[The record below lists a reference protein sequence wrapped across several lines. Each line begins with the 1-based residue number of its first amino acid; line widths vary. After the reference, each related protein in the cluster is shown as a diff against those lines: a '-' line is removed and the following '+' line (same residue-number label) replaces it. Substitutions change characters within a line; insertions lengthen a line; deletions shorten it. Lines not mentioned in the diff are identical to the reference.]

1 MHNEYLAEKRPA
13 YPYTMSNVLAVFP
26 LSEHSRKRYRNGSYI
41 YRPEAKTTRT
51 EIMSELL
58 HPTEDTVLA
67 NAMVRGTSFDDAATA
82 KRQRQAEV
90 TQQHQVRQTET
101 RIMAMLQS
109 SPATSATPTPVLRQA
124 LGRPNQFGVRLV
136 YPLQLY
142 PYQCRAVQWMADLEE
157 RRINNQNYL
166 PHCAGGLLAMV
177 MGLGKTPCAGTLIMR
192 TLRAQRAARRCTLY
206 VCPKNLLGTV
216 CREFDKF
223 FGSQLRVQIY
233 HKDFLRSRYREFFT
247 SHICQYDVLVT
258 TYHTILS
265 RQKLAAKPHTY
276 QSATKHLTAA
286 ESDHKSATH
295 FVQFPWYRIVLDE
308 SHEIREK
315 HKRFEAVSALHSPR
329 RICMTGTPIHNSIRD
344 LFHQLEFT
352 GLRVPRGVKYTKK
365 TLKQLGLMDVIRFV
379 EYKDAEKD
387 VRLPEKQ
394 IHVIHFALSKEER
407 FLHQHYVSRAQY
419 TFQQHQNNNGVSFI
433 HVEASMIRV
442 LQVCSAPY
450 VMTPAAKL
458 EAPKPEDHAKVVYP
472 HNPQIDR
479 WIKYR
484 AGPSGLTSSKMQCF
498 VKLVRNLRG
507 GYPAEKMI
515 VFGNFTSTLRLAID
529 ALRQQV
535 PDIQYRFVHGSVG
548 PQDRRE
554 QMYTAFR
561 TDPKVELL
569 FMTLKTGNVGLNLTE
584 ASIIIFLEPWY
595 SYGALHQ
602 AESRAHRIGQTKIV
616 RVYYLL
622 GADSL
627 EERTY
632 QIAQEKKCLAED
644 IAAQKDFKLRMHDL
658 RNLLFNSAKAA

>member
-1 MHNEYLAEKRPA
+1 MNVIPEERPA
-13 YPYTMSNVLAVFP
+13 YRYTMSNVLSVFP
-26 LSEHSRKRYRNGSYI
+26 LSEQSRKRYRNGSYV
-41 YRPEAKTTRT
+41 YQPQAKTTRT
-51 EIMSELL
+51 AIMSELL
-58 HPTEDTVLA
+58 QPTEDADLA
-67 NAMVRGTSFDDAATA
+67 SAMMRGTNFHDMATA
-82 KRQRQAEV
+82 KRQRQVVV
-90 TQQHQVRQTET
+90 TQQRQVQQTEN
-101 RIMAMLQS
+101 RILAMLQS
-109 SPATSATPTPVLRQA
+109 SPSESAAAPVLRQA

-136 YPLQLY
+136 YPLQLFE
-142 PYQCRAVQWMADLEE
+142 YQCRAVQWMADVEE
-157 RRINNQNYL
+157 RRIVNPNYA

-192 TLRAQRAARRCTLY
+192 KLKAQRAARRCTLY

-223 FGSQLRVQIY
+223 FGDQLRVQIY
-233 HKDFLRSRYREFFT
+233 HKDFLRSRYREFYT
-247 SHICQYDVLVT
+247 SHICQFDVLVT
-258 TYHTILS
+258 TYNTILS
-265 RQKLAAKPHTY
+265 RQKLAAKTPTY
-276 QSATKHLTAA
+276 PVTQTHLTAA
-286 ESDHKSATH
+286 ESEHKSATN

-315 HKRFEAVSALHSPR
+315 HKRFEAVCALHSPR
-329 RICMTGTPIHNSIRD
+329 RICLTGTPIHNSIRD

-352 GLRVPRGVKYTKK
+352 GLRVPRGVKYNKK

-387 VRLPEKQ
+387 VQLPEKQ
-394 IHVIHFALSKEER
+394 VHVIHFALSKEER
-407 FLHQHYVSRAQY
+407 FLHQHYVSRAQH
-419 TFQQHQNNNGVSFI
+419 TFQQHQNKNGVSFI

-458 EAPKPEDHAKVVYP
+458 ENPKAEDNTKVVYP
-472 HNPQIDR
+472 HNPQIDK
-479 WIKYR
+479 WIKYKVGD
-484 AGPSGLTSSKMQCF
+484 AGLKSSKMRCF
-498 VKLVRNLRG
+498 VKLIQNLRG
-507 GYPAEKMI
+507 GYPPEKI
-515 VFGNFTSTLRLAID
+515 VIFANFTSTLRLAIQ
-529 ALRQQV
+529 ALRLQV
-535 PDIQYRFVHGSVG
+535 PDIQYRFVHGTVG

-561 TDPKVELL
+561 TDANVELL

-584 ASIIIFLEPWY
+584 ASIVIFLEPWY

-602 AESRAHRIGQTKIV
+602 AESRVHRIGQTKPV
-616 RVYYLL
+616 RIFYLL

-644 IAAQKDFKLRMHDL
+644 IAAQKDFKLRMQDL
-658 RNLLFNSAKAA
+658 RNLLFAETKRL